1 MRRLTASCAGIFA
14 VVWFTLGSDAWAD
27 EMGFYDFWLA
37 GETFDAIQA
46 NNRKLKKIL
55 GDSEFS
61 EFLTVTED
69 EDV

>member
-1 MRRLTASCAGIFA
+1 MPGP
-14 VVWFTLGSDAWAD
+14 TL
-27 EMGFYDFWLA
+27 MGFDDFWLA

-46 NNRKLKKIL
+46 NNRKLRKIL
-55 GDSEFS
+55 SGSEFS